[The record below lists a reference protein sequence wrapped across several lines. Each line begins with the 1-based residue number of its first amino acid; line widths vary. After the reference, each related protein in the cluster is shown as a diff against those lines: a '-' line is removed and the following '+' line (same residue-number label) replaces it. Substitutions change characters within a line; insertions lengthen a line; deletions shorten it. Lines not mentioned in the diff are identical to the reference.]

1 MIRRPPRSTRTDTLF
16 PYTTLFRSVKVSNLR
31 IAVLDRVTDL
41 LLQFSGDGRVDQY
54 GGRVLHQAP
63 GPASDHDRPNKTH
76 GCIHPDP
83 SEVSH
88 CQQRGDRQNG
98 GQGVGQHVEV
108 GRTKVVDRVSRVVAV
123 VVRVL
128 MVMKMIAAERTST
141 QERQSCAEGKSGY
154 ERVAIGG

>member
-1 MIRRPPRSTRTDTLF
+1 MRISDWSSDVCSSDLDNQRDNRAKLARPQLPN
-16 PYTTLFRSVKVSNLR
+16 VKVSNLR

-83 SEVSH
+83 SEVRSEEH
-88 CQQRGDRQNG
+88 TSELQSLMRISYAVFCLKKKTKANIQHTQKQN
-98 GQGVGQHVEV
+98 
-108 GRTKVVDRVSRVVAV
+108 R
-123 VVRVL
+123 
-128 MVMKMIAAERTST
+128 
-141 QERQSCAEGKSGY
+141 
-154 ERVAIGG
+154 